1 MLTSL
6 ALLAVALGPG
16 EDDFS
21 GAERE
26 LDVAPPR
33 VEAPDISVDGRL
45 DEPEWAQAA
54 RLTDFTQYE
63 PVEGRPAQERTE
75 VLVFYSSDAI
85 YFGVRAFDSDPD
97 KIQVHL
103 GQRDRSVFNDDW
115 IRIMLDTFND
125 QRQAYVFYVNPLG
138 IQTDGL
144 WIEGFRGRGPVPIDF
159 NPDFIWDSD
168 AHVTED
174 GWVAEIRI
182 PYVSIRFKEVP
193 VQDWGLNVA
202 RETRRNGFKDA
213 WAPLTQDASSTLA
226 QSGRLTGLRELQPR
240 RLVEITPVV
249 TGKSEGASADG
260 VFTRQR
266 VQPEAGVDVRYGIT
280 QNLVLDAT
288 VNPDFSQV
296 EADADQLT
304 INERFAIFL
313 PEARPFFLDGAET
326 FRTPSQLVYTRRIVD
341 PSAGAKLTGKVGSF
355 AVAYM
360 GAADE
365 SPNSLL
371 GNDGRAV
378 FNMVRVRRD
387 VGTGSNVGVLY
398 TDRTMTTG
406 GAFNRVAAGDA
417 RILFG
422 GRHTLTAQYAH
433 SWQDGAS
440 EYGTGSLLTAQLQRS
455 GRNLSWD
462 LQFEDIAPG
471 FRADAGF
478 IRRSGD
484 TRLKGQVSLNRYGKP
499 GALVERVGLSLDA
512 ESFTD
517 HVEFWRGGSFYEGE
531 VQLWP
536 SISFRGSWTFRFIV
550 RNGYFRFRQE
560 DYDGVQVPDGGGG
573 LQPFQVP
580 APLENMWAVG
590 FMPRLRLSGSANLN
604 GRMFYREIP
613 IYGEASRGVELQVA
627 PEITFR
633 PTDRL
638 EIGAN
643 YTYSR
648 IRRQS
653 SGAEFSRTNL
663 SRLRVQY
670 QFTKALRAR
679 TIGQYSLEERDA
691 LRDPITGDVLWYDDQ
706 PLGSVDRGTFQGQ
719 FLLSYEPSPGT
730 IFYAG
735 YSRIMEGVSTYA
747 LGRMDPMAD
756 GFFVKISYR
765 FRM

>member
-1 MLTSL
+1 MLASL
-6 ALLAVALGPG
+6 ALLAGLLGPG
-16 EDDFS
+16 ENDFS

-33 VEAPDISVDGRL
+33 VEAPDIAIDGRL
-45 DEPEWAQAA
+45 DEAEWSLAA

-85 YFGVRAFDSDPD
+85 YFGIQAFDSDPD
-97 KIQVHL
+97 NIQVHL

-168 AHVTED
+168 AHVTDD

-226 QSGRLTGLRELQPR
+226 QSGRLTGLKELQPR

-249 TGKSEGASADG
+249 TGKSEGLSTDG

-371 GNDGRAV
+371 GDDGRAV
-378 FNMVRVRRD
+378 FNVVRVRRD

-406 GAFNRVAAGDA
+406 GVFNRVAAGDA

-422 GRHTLTAQYAH
+422 YAH
-433 SWQDGAS
+433 SWQDAAS
-440 EYGTGSLLTAQLQRS
+440 PYGTGNLLTAQLQRS

-478 IRRSGD
+478 IRRAGD
-484 TRLKGQVSLNRYGKP
+484 TRMKGQVSLNRYGKP

-517 HVEFWRGGSFYEGE
+517 HDEFWQGGSFYEGE

-536 SISFRGSWTFRFIV
+536 SISFRGSWTLRFIV

-560 DYDGVQVPDGGGG
+560 DYEGAQAPDGGGG

-613 IYGEASRGVELQVA
+613 IYGEASRGIELQVA

-643 YTYSR
+643 YTYSQ

-663 SRLRVQY
+663 SRLRLQY

-691 LRDPITGDVLWYDDQ
+691 LRDPTTGDVLWYDDQ
-706 PLGSVDRGTFQGQ
+706 PIGSVDRGTFQGQ